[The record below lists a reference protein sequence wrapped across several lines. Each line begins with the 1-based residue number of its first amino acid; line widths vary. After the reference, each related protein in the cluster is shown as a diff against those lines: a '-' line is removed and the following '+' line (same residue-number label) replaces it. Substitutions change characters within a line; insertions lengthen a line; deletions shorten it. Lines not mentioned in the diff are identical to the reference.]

1 MSRMGDVLAGFQ
13 TVWEFDTDSVLIRF
27 ERGIRTPKLLQALGE
42 RHIPYEALSAVD
54 LAPGKRGTV
63 VLRAVPRPGADP
75 LMDVADGQLK
85 EGYDPYRLVLPA
97 ERASLAEYY
106 AEELR
111 GALGPG
117 AGSASESHLVAAPPP
132 PLSFKAYDGKASFDG
147 KAVSFRW
154 FWTGASS
161 AKWKAGDQ
169 RFRIDELAGVEW
181 RSPESR
187 GSGGAAAKAAAT
199 APVEDPEARG
209 ADAQGPVGN
218 GTAAGKSA
226 GGRSSGAM
234 GSGSR
239 SSGTKGSGSR
249 GSAPKSGGGHG
260 HLRLVPRGA
269 EDQPAGRPDQDPA
282 AVVFG
287 MGYGLVHESLPFAAA
302 VLEAVRASAPAPC
315 AEGSPAPARATAPAR
330 RDPADIADRIRHL
343 GELHTAG
350 LLTDEE
356 FSAKKAELLAEL

>member
-106 AEELR
+106 AEEIR

-117 AGSASESHLVAAPPP
+117 AGTAAESHLVAAPPP

-187 GSGGAAAKAAAT
+187 GSGSAAARA
-199 APVEDPEARG
+199 EDPEAQDP
-209 ADAQGPVGN
+209 DAPGPVPKGPTGKN
-218 GTAAGKSA
+218 AGTKN
-226 GGRSSGAM
+226 
-234 GSGSR
+234 
-239 SSGTKGSGSR
+239 SGTKNSGTK
-249 GSAPKSGGGHG
+249 GSAPKSGGYG

-269 EDQPAGRPDQDPA
+269 EDHPAGRPDQDPA

-287 MGYGLVHESLPFAAA
+287 MGYGLVHQSLPFAAA

-315 AEGSPAPARATAPAR
+315 AEGSPAPARTPARAR

-356 FSAKKAELLAEL
+356 FSVKKAELLAEL